1 MSYKSQSFLRG
12 KYGFTLAELMVS
24 VGVVVALAILTVP
37 TVSQYRKK
45 ISKAECETS
54 VKHFL
59 KVQEL
64 YYLDNNTYYP
74 LPDNKE
80 VKIAWEQQKEVPPA
94 RPEKYSFPKLAIEFK
109 RDNHRRYR
117 IKAESRDG
125 LEFKRKHEFELK
137 TDEDFDNDGKLDYYS
152 YKKSIWQKDARG
164 TYGDADID
172 NNFWFD
178 IHKVPAWSDYKP
190 SDQH

>member
-59 KVQEL
+59 KVQEF

-80 VKIAWEQQKEVPPA
+80 VKIAWEQQKEVSSA
-94 RPEKYSFPKLAIEFK
+94 RPEKYSFPKLAIEFLFSVILQPSPILK
-109 RDNHRRYR
+109 ISESLITPHGR
-117 IKAESRDG
+117 I
-125 LEFKRKHEFELK
+125 
-137 TDEDFDNDGKLDYYS
+137 
-152 YKKSIWQKDARG
+152 
-164 TYGDADID
+164 
-172 NNFWFD
+172 
-178 IHKVPAWSDYKP
+178 
-190 SDQH
+190 